1 MEQGLPTGAGIAP
14 AMPAGEP
21 SASLAFTPAPARR
34 SDFQESGIQQLAFE
48 KVANRGGQAT
58 VVKAKAPDGL
68 PIAVKVFENADDADL
83 EWSTLLKFNDFK
95 VLPKA
100 IAHGSIHE
108 DDGLSPR
115 ERPCIVEEWIE
126 GEHLS
131 ERMQREGAFTVE
143 GALRALRDVISF
155 LATAEDALRETVVHH
170 DIKPQNIMLD
180 AKDCTRLIDFGV
192 SQSSIGKA
200 RCAWGTQAF
209 AAPEWFFSR
218 EKAQRGSDSYSVAAT
233 FLALLAGK
241 PKPPAYGVVVDNGTL
256 RYDPAWT
263 DERENE
269 LMEQSS
275 APFPGFVRNA
285 RARGIY
291 LEESQLASFS
301 HDDKITSRVRLEIGE
316 TLLKTYGAH
325 ASKRNIDAAAQAALD
340 AFDAKLRTV
349 LGSCLSIEP
358 TDRPSMRQLQNAL
371 PRDEQ
376 SYVHELRLLG
386 VNAALGGG
394 RILSGDDT
402 PFEGAGTLAQALDD
416 FNAGLYERA
425 IHVFDRLARQG
436 NASAK
441 YYLAICIRDSLGNS
455 ERVYNETDLM
465 QMMGESA
472 AQGAIVAQFWLGQ
485 ALYAGSYSAQG
496 TPHAVEKN
504 PQLGLDYIRRA
515 AEDDAEAGKQGFPP
529 AKAWLKEKALN

>member
-14 AMPAGEP
+14 AAYAGAP
-21 SASLAFTPAPARR
+21 SASLVFTPAPARH
-34 SDFQESGIQQLAFE
+34 SEFPESSIQQLAFE

-58 VVKAKAPDGL
+58 VLKAKAPGGY
-68 PIAVKVFENADDADL
+68 PIAVKVFENASDAAA
-83 EWSTLLKFNDFK
+83 EWDTLLKFNDFK

-100 IAHGSIHE
+100 IAQGTICA
-108 DDGLSPR
+108 DDGLAPR

-131 ERMQREGAFTVE
+131 ERMRCTGSFTVE
-143 GALRALRDVISF
+143 GALRALSDVISF

-180 AKDCTRLIDFGV
+180 GENRTRLIDFGI
-192 SQSSIGKA
+192 SQSSSGKA
-200 RCAWGTQAF
+200 HCAWGTQAF

-233 FLALLAGK
+233 FLSLLAGQ
-241 PKPPAYGVVVDNGTL
+241 PKPPAYGVVTDGGTL
-256 RYDPAWT
+256 RYDATWT
-263 DERENE
+263 DAYENE

-285 RARGIY
+285 RARGVY
-291 LEESQLASFS
+291 LSESQLASFS
-301 HDDKITSRVRLEIGE
+301 HDEEMVSLIQREVGE
-316 TLLKTYGAH
+316 TLSKTYGAR
-325 ASKRNIDAAAQAALD
+325 ASKRDVETAAQAAFD
-340 AFDAKLRTV
+340 AFDAKLRTA

-358 TDRPSMRQLQNAL
+358 ADRPSMRQLQNAL
-371 PRDEQ
+371 PRDER

-394 RILSGDDT
+394 RLLSSDDA
-402 PFEGAGTLAQALDD
+402 PFEGAGTFAQALDA
-416 FNAGLYERA
+416 FNAGLYESA

-455 ERVYNETDLM
+455 ERTYNETDLI

-496 TPHAVEKN
+496 TRHAMEKN
-504 PQLGLDYIRRA
+504 PQLGLAYIRKA
-515 AEDDAEAGKQGFPP
+515 AEDNAETGKQGFPP
-529 AKAWLKEKALN
+529 AKAWLKEHALS